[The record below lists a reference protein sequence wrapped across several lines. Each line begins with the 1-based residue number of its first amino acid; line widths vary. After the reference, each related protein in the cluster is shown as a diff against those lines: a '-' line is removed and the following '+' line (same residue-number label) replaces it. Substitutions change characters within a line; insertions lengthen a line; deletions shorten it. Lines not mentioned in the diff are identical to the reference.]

1 MYSKHEATR
10 LGAELADVLCEFWPQ
25 AEGISMAVAPAFDW
39 QFPTSQVFQT
49 RWGGQSPDSLYKMLA
64 VLGGNLFIEQPPQI
78 SANLSSG

>member
-49 RWGGQSPDSLYKMLA
+49 RWGGGAVSRFTVQDAGSAWWKSVHRAASPDKC
-64 VLGGNLFIEQPPQI
+64 
-78 SANLSSG
+78 